1 MDNSNNSNDNNL
13 LSQVIRWI
21 LIIGSILILIIPV
34 AVNLLLYLPVP
45 TPGELGNSEW
55 LSFWGSYIGGCLGGI
70 CTLLT
75 IYLTIK
81 YYEKQDANHEIEL
94 EMQNIRH
101 EQEFKEEI
109 LRRYRPLLILQ
120 PNGGS
125 GSNGKYNPFSVHV
138 NNVSEYVAV
147 NVKIDDQYEALIK
160 SGDEKVFRIK
170 STVTGGGYN
179 EFLTV
184 TACDVIGNE
193 YVWKYQLQVIDGI
206 RKEDGT
212 ETTRHYYR
220 IVEEKRR

>member
-1 MDNSNNSNDNNL
+1 MENGSNSNYNSS
-13 LSQVIRWI
+13 LSKVVKWI

-45 TPGELGNSEW
+45 SPGELGSSEW

-81 YYEKQDANHEIEL
+81 YYEKQDANHKTEL
-94 EMQNIRH
+94 EMQNERH
-101 EQEFKEEI
+101 EQEMKEEM
-109 LRRYRPLLILQ
+109 LRRYRPLLVLQ

-125 GSNGKYNPFSVHV
+125 GLNGKYNPFNVHV
-138 NNVSEYVAV
+138 NNVSEYVAA

-160 SGDEKVFRIK
+160 PGEEKVFRIK
-170 STVTGGGYN
+170 SMITGGGYN
-179 EFLTV
+179 EFLVV

-193 YVWKYQLQVIDGI
+193 YVWKYQLQEIDGI

-212 ETTRHYYR
+212 EMTRHYYR
-220 IVEEKRR
+220 IIEEERR

>member
-1 MDNSNNSNDNNL
+1 MDNSNNPNDNNS
-13 LSQVIRWI
+13 LSKAVKWI

-81 YYEKQDANHEIEL
+81 YYEKQDANHKIEL
-94 EMQNIRH
+94 EMQNRQH
-101 EQEFKEEI
+101 KQELKDET

-125 GSNGKYNPFSVHV
+125 GLNGKYNPFSVHV

-160 SGDEKVFRIK
+160 PGDEKVFRIK
-170 STVTGGGYN
+170 STITGGGYN

-193 YVWKYQLQVIDGI
+193 YVWKYQLQAVDGI
-206 RKEDGT
+206 RKDDGT

-220 IVEEKRR
+220 IVEEQRR

>member
-1 MDNSNNSNDNNL
+1 MDNSNNPNDNNS
-13 LSQVIRWI
+13 LSKVVKWI

-34 AVNLLLYLPVP
+34 AVNMLLYLPVP

-81 YYEKQDANHEIEL
+81 YYEKQDANHKIEL
-94 EMQNIRH
+94 EMQNRQH
-101 EQEFKEEI
+101 KQELKEET
-109 LRRYRPLLILQ
+109 LRHYRPLLTLY
-120 PNGGS
+120 PHGGA
-125 GSNGKYNPFSVHV
+125 GNCNPFNVHV
-138 NNVSEYVAV
+138 NNVGEYLAA

-160 SGDEKVFRIK
+160 PGDEKVFRIK
-170 STVTGGGYN
+170 STITGGGYN

-193 YVWKYQLQVIDGI
+193 YVWKYQLQVVDGI
-206 RKEDGT
+206 RKDDGT
-212 ETTRHYYR
+212 KTTRHYYR
-220 IVEEKRR
+220 IVEEERR

>member
-1 MDNSNNSNDNNL
+1 MGNGNNSNDNNS
-13 LSQVIRWI
+13 LSKAVKRI
-21 LIIGSILILIIPV
+21 LIIGSILLLIIPI

-81 YYEKQDANHEIEL
+81 YYEKQDASHKTEL
-94 EMQNIRH
+94 EMQNKQH
-101 EQEFKEEI
+101 EQELKDEI
-109 LRRYRPLLILQ
+109 LRRYRPLLVLR

-125 GSNGKYNPFSVHV
+125 GLSGKYNPFSVHV

-147 NVKIDDQYEALIK
+147 NVKIDDQYESLIQP
-160 SGDEKVFRIK
+160 GNEKVFRIK

-193 YVWKYQLQVIDGI
+193 YVWKYQLQVISGI

-220 IVEEKRR
+220 IVEEERR